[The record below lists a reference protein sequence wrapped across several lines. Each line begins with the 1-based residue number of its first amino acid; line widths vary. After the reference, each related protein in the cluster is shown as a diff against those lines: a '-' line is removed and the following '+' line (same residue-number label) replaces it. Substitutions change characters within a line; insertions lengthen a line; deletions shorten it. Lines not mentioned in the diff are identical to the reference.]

1 MKMELYHK
9 LYDRYHE
16 KLYEF
21 IRDIENISNEINY
34 KMYVYDIRFI
44 VNSNE
49 YEKLVNYLN
58 SNKIEYEDYNYD
70 DKKMIIIKL
79 ERFYHKAYDNL
90 IKTIYTNVDRFFS
103 DIDVI
108 NNGYKVHTNKYNI
121 IFVFQKRYDKE
132 LYEKLVNH
140 LKNNYIEYTEYKFGQ
155 ILLLKILTAEF
166 IYYLGV

>member
-16 KLYEF
+16 KLYKF
-21 IRDIENISNEINY
+21 IKDIENISNEINY

-79 ERFYHKAYDNL
+79 EQFYHKAYDNL

-108 NNGYKVHTNKYNI
+108 NNRYKVHTNKYNI

-140 LKNNYIEYTEYKFGQ
+140 LKDNYIEYTEYKFGQ

-166 IYYLGV
+166 IYYFGV